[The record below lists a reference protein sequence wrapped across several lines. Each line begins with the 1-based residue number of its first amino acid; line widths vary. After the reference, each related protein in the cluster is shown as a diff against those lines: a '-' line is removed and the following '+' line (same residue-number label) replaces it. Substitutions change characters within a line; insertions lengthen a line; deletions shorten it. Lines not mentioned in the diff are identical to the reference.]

1 MKRIVRLTESDL
13 IKLVK
18 RVINEQQTT
27 PFIEKLFSKGF
38 KPNPY
43 SSGDTTTNNFVM
55 QIGGT
60 IKLLINKTNK
70 TGTKWNFL
78 VQTNSKEGIINYTE
92 LEQCGVKMEKIS
104 ENQKLVIFEFD
115 ENQFDCIFNILI
127 SGKIKIPKENK
138 K

>member
-27 PFIEKLFSKGF
+27 PFIEKIFSKGF
-38 KPNPY
+38 KPSPY
-43 SSGDTTTNNFVM
+43 SSGDTTANKFVM
-55 QIGGT
+55 QLGRT
-60 IKLLINKTNK
+60 IRLFINKTNK
-70 TGTKWNFL
+70 TGTKWNFS

-92 LEQCGVKMEKIS
+92 LEVCGVKMEKIS
-104 ENQKLVIFEFD
+104 LDQKQVIFGFD

-127 SGKIKIPKENK
+127 SGKITIPKENK